1 MTITKLVLALTVSAL
16 VSFLV
21 PCIAAQ
27 PLGADRHKSGHVE
40 LEPYLFEA
48 QNGQKVEAELG
59 HLFVPEN
66 RGNPQ
71 GKLIELAF
79 VRFKSTAKN
88 PGTPTFYLVGG
99 PGGSAISQAR
109 GVGFPLYMALREA
122 GDFILLDQRG
132 TGMSKPNLTC
142 REKLNYPLDKPL
154 EREGFL
160 RLYLEESRA
169 CAQYWRSQGVDL
181 SAYNTNENAD
191 DVEALRKALNIP
203 KLNIFGTSYGTHL
216 SLAMIRRHSENLN
229 RAVIAGIEGP
239 DHTYKLPSNVQRNLE
254 QVAQIY
260 KADPNVGKVIPD
272 FLGLMKTLL
281 DRLERQPVTVEL
293 TDPVT
298 KQKVKV
304 TVGKF
309 DLQFLIANLL
319 PGRIAAMKRF
329 PSVVQAMSKGDFS
342 FLAQVSLSAR
352 RDSIGSAMSFVMD
365 CASGVSRKRWTQ
377 IKREETTR
385 IVGSLIDFPFPEICE
400 SWGNPN
406 LGSTFRSPVKSKL
419 PVLFISGTL
428 DGRTPVSNADEIRR
442 GFPNSIHLIV
452 EQAGHV
458 DASMF
463 KPETISVMLEF
474 LNGLSVSTT
483 RVTSPALEFPPLNPS
498 ETSRETGRP

>member
-1 MTITKLVLALTVSAL
+1 MRVTKLVLAVTVSVL
-16 VSFLV
+16 VACLV
-21 PCIAAQ
+21 LCIA
-27 PLGADRHKSGHVE
+27 PTLVGANQHKSGDVD

-66 RGNPQ
+66 RSNPQ
-71 GKLIELAF
+71 SKLIQLAF

-154 EREGFL
+154 EREELL
-160 RLYLEESRA
+160 RLYLDRSRA

-191 DVEALRKALNIP
+191 DVEALREALNIP
-203 KLNIFGTSYGTHL
+203 RLNIFGTSYGTHL

-229 RAVIAGIEGP
+229 RTVIAGIEGP
-239 DHTYKLPSNVQRNLE
+239 DHTHKLPSNVQSNLE

-260 KADPNVGKVIPD
+260 KADPSVGKAIPD

-281 DRLERQPVTVEL
+281 VRLDRQPVTVEV
-293 TDPVT
+293 TDPET
-298 KQKVKV
+298 KQKIKV

-309 DLQFLIANLL
+309 DLQFLIANFL
-319 PGRIAAMKRF
+319 PGRISAMKRF
-329 PSVVQAMSKGDFS
+329 PSVAQAMSKGNFS
-342 FLAQVSLSAR
+342 FLAQVSFSAR

-365 CASGVSRKRWTQ
+365 CASGVSPKRWAQ

-400 SWGNPN
+400 AWGNPD

-452 EQAGHV
+452 DQAGHV

-463 KPETISVMLEF
+463 KPETIAVMLEF
-474 LNGLSVSTT
+474 LKGLSVSTS
-483 RVTSPALEFPPLNPS
+483 RVASPALELPTLNP
-498 ETSRETGRP
+498 